1 MKKNSVQISDS
12 EKQNKNSAHP
22 EASLIRTFFL
32 GEPCLDMEKT
42 LACGQCFRFENRDGR
57 MVGVVNR
64 SLLVIQQVPKGY
76 EIEIYGEDL
85 SDAFIRHYFDLD
97 RDYGQLLMDLSLVD
111 SHMQRAVAFGHG
123 IRILNQNPFE
133 TLISFIISSNNNIPK
148 IKMSIEALAEK
159 FGSPIGVYEGR
170 VYYTFPAIDDLAEAS
185 EESLT
190 VKAIG
195 YRAKS
200 VSLTSRAIVQ
210 GNLDLETPYGLDYAS
225 ARTWLKQF
233 YGVGDKVAD
242 CILLFAYGKTEAFPV
257 DTWVK
262 KMLGELYDVHKDY
275 EGFIRTYFTA
285 FPGIAQ
291 QYLFYYIRNLKN

>member
-12 EKQNKNSAHP
+12 EKLNENNALS
-22 EASLIRTFFL
+22 EANLIRTLFTS
-32 GEPCLDMEKT
+32 EPCLDMEKT
-42 LACGQCFRFENRDGR
+42 LACGQCFRFENRGGR

-64 SLLVIQQVPKGY
+64 SLLVILQVPTGY

-97 RDYGQLLMDLSLVD
+97 RDYEQLLSDISQVD
-111 SHMQRAVAFGHG
+111 VHMQNAVAFGRG

-148 IKMSIEALAEK
+148 IKMTIEARAEK
-159 FGSPIGVYEGR
+159 FGDPIGAYEGR
-170 VYYTFPAIDDLAEAS
+170 VYYTFPTIADLADAS
-185 EESLT
+185 EEALT

-200 VSLTSRAIVQ
+200 VSLTSRAVVQ
-210 GNLDLETPYGLDYAS
+210 GNLDIETPYQLNYDEG
-225 ARTWLKQF
+225 RTWLKQF

-242 CILLFAYGKTEAFPV
+242 CILLFAYGKNEAFPV

-262 KMLGELYDVHKDY
+262 KMLGELYGVHENY
-275 EGFIRTYFTA
+275 ERFIRAYFTV